1 MKKFLSLILALSF
14 ILLSFISCEDKTDE
28 KKAETHYISNTVSS
42 LPQHTSHTIAN
53 GKCSIC
59 GIDIFDELVKLVK
72 EQNNSYKNSDES
84 GNNTK
89 TYSIKYDANSAIT
102 GTEYVWIESTENNN
116 YYYLTIR
123 KGGVQT
129 TTYEWRYS
137 GSALTKA
144 IYLNG
149 TLNPTLLPSESAFSL
164 KTNIVVQNNQ
174 RETLSES
181 EMPFL
186 GTTYSEMIQQTLVPL
201 LRNSSTY
208 LTPADYGFI
217 NY

>member
-1 MKKFLSLILALSF
+1 MKKFLSLILALF
-14 ILLSFISCEDKTDE
+14 LILLSFISCEDKTDE
-28 KKAETHYISNTVSS
+28 KKTKTHYISNTVSS
-42 LPQHTSHTIAN
+42 PQHTSHSIAN

-72 EQNNSYKNSDES
+72 EQNNSYKNSDKS

-89 TYSIKYDANSAIT
+89 TYNINYDANSPIT
-102 GTEYVWIESTENNN
+102 GTEYVWIEATQGKKH
-116 YYYLTIR
+116 YYLTIR
-123 KGGVQT
+123 KGGIQT

-137 GSALTKA
+137 DSTLTKA
-144 IYLNG
+144 IHLEG
-149 TLNPTLLPSESAFSL
+149 TLNPALLPSDSAFSL
-164 KTNIVVQNNQ
+164 KTNIAVQNNQ
-174 RETLSES
+174 RETISES

-186 GTTYSEMIQQTLVPL
+186 GTTYSEMIQQTLIPL

>member
-1 MKKFLSLILALSF
+1 MKKFLSLILALFF
-14 ILLSFISCEDKTDE
+14 ILLSFISCEDKTD
-28 KKAETHYISNTVSS
+28 KKKTVSS

-59 GIDIFDELVKLVK
+59 GIDIFDELVKLLK

-89 TYSIKYDANSAIT
+89 TYSIEYAANDETT
-102 GTEYVWIESTENNN
+102 GTESVWINAIQGTTRYS
-116 YYYLTIR
+116 LTIR
-123 KGGVQT
+123 KGGIQT
-129 TTYEWRYS
+129 TTYEWSYS
-137 GSALTKA
+137 GSTLTKA
-144 IYLNG
+144 IYLTG

-164 KTNIVVQNNQ
+164 KTNVAVNRNNQ

>member
-1 MKKFLSLILALSF
+1 MKKFLSLILALF
-14 ILLSFISCEDKTDE
+14 LILLSFISCENKTDE
-28 KKAETHYISNTVSS
+28 KKA
-42 LPQHTSHTIAN
+42 LPQHTSHTVAN

-72 EQNNSYKNSDES
+72 EQNNSYKNSVES

-89 TYSIKYDANSAIT
+89 TYSINYDANSQIT
-102 GTEYVWIESTENNN
+102 GTEYVWIEASQGKK

-123 KGGVQT
+123 KGGIQT

-137 GSALTKA
+137 DYTLTKA
-144 IYLNG
+144 ILLEG
-149 TLNPTLLPSESAFSL
+149 TLNPALLPSDSAFSL
-164 KTNIVVQNNQ
+164 KTNVAVQNNQ
-174 RETLSES
+174 RETISES

-186 GTTYSEMIQQTLVPL
+186 GTPYSEMIQQTLVPL

>member
-1 MKKFLSLILALSF
+1 MKKFLSLILALFF
-14 ILLSFISCEDKTDE
+14 ILLSFISCEDKTD
-28 KKAETHYISNTVSS
+28 KKNTVSS

-59 GIDIFDELVKLVK
+59 GIDIFVELVKLLK

-89 TYSIKYDANSAIT
+89 TYSIEYAANDETT
-102 GTEYVWIESTENNN
+102 GTESVWINAIQGTTRYS
-116 YYYLTIR
+116 LTIR
-123 KGGVQT
+123 KGGIQT
-129 TTYEWRYS
+129 TTYEWSYS
-137 GSALTKA
+137 GSTLTKA
-144 IYLNG
+144 FYLTG

-164 KTNIVVQNNQ
+164 KTNDAVNRNNQ

>member
-1 MKKFLSLILALSF
+1 MKKFLSLILALFF
-14 ILLSFISCEDKTDE
+14 ILLSFISCEDKTD
-28 KKAETHYISNTVSS
+28 KKNTVSS

-59 GIDIFDELVKLVK
+59 GIDIFVELVKLLK
-72 EQNNSYKNSDES
+72 EQNNSYKSFDES

-89 TYSIKYDANSAIT
+89 TYSIKYDADSAKT

-116 YYYLTIR
+116 HYYLTIR
-123 KGGVQT
+123 KGSVQT

-137 GSALTKA
+137 GSTLTKA
-144 IYLNG
+144 IYLEG
-149 TLNPTLLPSESAFSL
+149 TLNPALLPSESAFSL
-164 KTNIVVQNNQ
+164 KTNIAVNRNNQ

>member
-1 MKKFLSLILALSF
+1 MKKILSIILTM
-14 ILLSFISCEDKTDE
+14 LLTFSLFVSCNNTNEKATDK
-28 KKAETHYISNTVSS
+28 KNTENK
-42 LPQHTSHTIAN
+42 HTSHTIEK

-72 EQNNSYKNSDES
+72 EQNNSYKNSVES

-89 TYSIKYDANSAIT
+89 TYSINYDANSQIT
-102 GTEYVWIESTENNN
+102 GTEYVWIETSQGKKH
-116 YYYLTIR
+116 YYLTIR

-129 TTYEWRYS
+129 ATYEWSYS
-137 GSALTKA
+137 DSTLTKA
-144 IYLNG
+144 ILLEG
-149 TLNPTLLPSESAFSL
+149 TLNPALLPSDSAFSL
-164 KTNIVVQNNQ
+164 KTNVAVQNNQ
-174 RETLSES
+174 RETISES

-186 GTTYSEMIQQTLVPL
+186 GTPYSEMIQQTLVPL

>member
-1 MKKFLSLILALSF
+1 MKKFLSLILALF
-14 ILLSFISCEDKTDE
+14 LILLSFISCEDKTDE
-28 KKAETHYISNTVSS
+28 KKTKTHYISNTVSS
-42 LPQHTSHTIAN
+42 PQHTSHTIAN

-72 EQNNSYKNSDES
+72 EQNNSYKNSDKS

-89 TYSIKYDANSAIT
+89 TYSINYDANDATT
-102 GTEYVWIESTENNN
+102 GTESVWINAIQGTTRYS
-116 YYYLTIR
+116 LTIR
-123 KGGVQT
+123 KGGIQT
-129 TTYEWRYS
+129 TTYEWCYS
-137 GSALTKA
+137 GSTLTKA
-144 IYLNG
+144 IYLEG
-149 TLNPTLLPSESAFSL
+149 TLNPTLLPSDSAFSL
-164 KTNIVVQNNQ
+164 KTNIAVQNNQ

>member
-1 MKKFLSLILALSF
+1 MKKFLSLILALF
-14 ILLSFISCEDKTDE
+14 LILLSFISCEDKTDE
-28 KKAETHYISNTVSS
+28 KRTETHYTSNTVSS
-42 LPQHTSHTIAN
+42 LPQHTSHTVAN

-89 TYSIKYDANSAIT
+89 TYSINYDADSPMT
-102 GTEYVWIESTENNN
+102 GTEYVWIDAHQGKTH
-116 YYYLTIR
+116 YYLTIR
-123 KGGVQT
+123 KGGIQT

-137 GSALTKA
+137 ASTLTKV
-144 IYLNG
+144 IRLEG
-149 TLNPTLLPSESAFSL
+149 TLNPALLPSDSAFSL
-164 KTNIVVQNNQ
+164 KTNVVVQNNQ